1 LFAAFDT
8 RTGRVY
14 GMTASRKR
22 QAEFITFLEQLER
35 EIPASVKTIHIVLD
49 NLRMHKGKQ
58 VQAWLAKHPRFVFHH
73 PPVHCSWM
81 NQVEQWFGILRRKRL
96 RIVDF
101 ASKEHLAERLMAFIS
116 EWNEIAHPFN
126 WTSKSVAKVM
136 AKCQIEDA
144 KSLTAAA

>member
-1 LFAAFDT
+1 MFAAFDT
-8 RTGRVY
+8 RTGKVY

-22 QAEFITFLEQLER
+22 QSEFITFLEQLER
-35 EIPASVKTIHIVLD
+35 EIPASVKAIHIVLD
-49 NLRMHKGKQ
+49 NLRMHKGKE
-58 VQAWLAKHPRFVFHH
+58 VQAWLAKHPRFAFHH

-81 NQVEQWFGILRRKRL
+81 NQVEQWFGILMRKRL

-101 ASKEHLAERLMAFIS
+101 PSKGHLAERLKAFIS

-126 WTSKSVAKVM
+126 WTSKSVVKVM

-144 KSLTAAA
+144 KSLTTAA